1 MNASWWSIAIAA
13 GWWCDVARVRLV
25 SDERGGLVYELRV
38 LSTWAERLRGLLG
51 TRSDAVP
58 VLLTR
63 CSSIHTYG
71 MSYPLDVA
79 LVGELG
85 EVLLVRRGLGSREVL
100 SHPDARCVLERPAAP
115 GPWPEEGEHLWVAAV
130 SADGVGI

>member
-1 MNASWWSIAIAA
+1 MAH
-13 GWWCDVARVRLV
+13 VRLV
-25 SDERGGLVYELRV
+25 SDERDGLVFEFRV

-51 TRSDAVP
+51 TREDAGP

-63 CSSIHTYG
+63 CGSVHTYG
-71 MSYPLDVA
+71 MRYPIDVA

-85 EVLLVRRGLGSREVL
+85 EVLCVRRALAPREVL
-100 SHPDARCVLERPAAP
+100 GHARACLALERPSGE

-130 SADGVGI
+130 SADGVGV

>member
-1 MNASWWSIAIAA
+1 M
-13 GWWCDVARVRLV
+13 ARVRLV
-25 SDERGGLVYELRV
+25 SDERDGLEFELRV

-51 TRSDAVP
+51 TQEDAVP

-71 MSYPLDVA
+71 MGYHLDVA
-79 LVGELG
+79 LVGKLG
-85 EVLLVRRGLGSREVL
+85 EVLLVRRGLGPREVL
-100 SHPDARCVLERPAAP
+100 SHRDACCVLERPAGP
-115 GPWPEEGEHLWVAAV
+115 DPWPEEGEHLWARAV